1 MLALLLTLSFAV
13 QDSGAFITRLGN
25 DTVTLEQYTRTATQ
39 LRGEY
44 VIRTPRSLHRIYT
57 FDLNPDGSIRH
68 VEIVTHNIGGG
79 PGPMETKNS
88 VDFSGDTVVMVSPR
102 GDSSVTTKL
111 AVPRG
116 TFPFQFYMYGLMEQ
130 IGRWAR
136 GTGKDSV
143 RFTALYSADR
153 TSGGYVRK
161 RGGDTLVFMFD
172 EGQLAGVG
180 PFTFRLDRQGRLTWL
195 TGKGSTLQI
204 EVQRVASV
212 PMAQAGPMFA
222 NRPLGQ
228 LSPRDTAR
236 ATIGGSEVWIDYS
249 RPTRRGRDIFGAL
262 EPWNK
267 VWRTGANAATQLN
280 TPVDLVIGGTTVP
293 AGKYTLWTLPS
304 PTGWKLIINKQ
315 NGQWG
320 TEYHPE
326 QDLVRVDAKTE
337 ALATPVEQFVIAFE
351 PPSAPTAITFAWD
364 RTRYS
369 VPVCRSFL
377 RCIRGCIWC
386 SG

>member
-1 MLALLLTLSFAV
+1 MTMVV
-13 QDSGAFITRLGN
+13 QDSGAFVARLGN
-25 DTVTLEQYTRTATQ
+25 DTLTLEQYTRTATR

-57 FDLNPDGSIRH
+57 LDLNPDGTVRH
-68 VEIVTHNIGGG
+68 VEVVTHNIGGG

-88 VDFSGDTVVMVSPR
+88 ADFSGDTVIMVSPR

-116 TFPFQFYMYGLMEQ
+116 TFPFQFYVYGLMEQ

-180 PFTFRLDRQGRLTWL
+180 PFTFRLDRQGHLTWL
-195 TGKGSTLQI
+195 TGKGSTLQV

-236 ATIGGSEVWIDYS
+236 ATIGGAAVWIDYS
-249 RPTRRGRDIFGAL
+249 RPSRRGRDIFGAL

-267 VWRTGANAATQLN
+267 VWRTGANAATQLS
-280 TPVDLVIGGTTVP
+280 TPVDLVIGGATVP
-293 AGKYTLWTLPS
+293 AGKYTLWTLPTPS
-304 PTGWKLIINKQ
+304 GWKLIINKQ
-315 NGQWG
+315 TGQWG
-320 TEYHPE
+320 TEYQPK
-326 QDLVRVDAKTE
+326 QDLVRVDAKVET
-337 ALATPVEQFVIAFE
+337 LAIPVEQFTIALE
-351 PPSAPTAITFAWD
+351 PAAAPTAITFTWD
-364 RTRYS
+364 RVRYS
-369 VPVCRSFL
+369 VPVTKK
-377 RCIRGCIWC
+377 
-386 SG
+386 